1 MDPTLTPG
9 IFSQNQPLGGP
20 TPTPQQIQSAY
31 AQANTNKVQGINPQ
45 QPIHAWTQGVQQIV
59 QALAGKYGGNQ
70 ADALQRQAYGAQAN
84 AIPGGGAMTPGP
96 APYMPTAFGIPLAG
110 PNWGGGNVFSGDA
123 FGGTAAAPLPGLS
136 AADYG

>member
-9 IFSQNQPLGGP
+9 SFSPNQSVAPSQV
-20 TPTPQQIQSAY
+20 PTPQQIQSAY
-31 AQANTNKVQGINPQ
+31 AQANTNKAQGINPP

-84 AIPGGGAMTPGP
+84 AIPGA
-96 APYMPTAFGIPLAG
+96 APYMPVPLAG
-110 PNWGGGNVFSGDA
+110 PSWGGGNIFSGDA
-123 FGGTAAAPLPGLS
+123 FGGTAAAPLPGLT